1 MKGLV
6 VYDTMYGNTEQV
18 AQAIASALGPEE
30 SVRALKV
37 DGVGAADLEDLD
49 VLVAGSPVHA
59 WRPSRP
65 MQAFLKELQ
74 PDALAGVKA
83 AAFDTRFGPRLAGS
97 AADNIERALQERGC
111 EIVAPAK
118 GFLVLGGKGPLA
130 EGQLDAAEAWA
141 KEILK
146 AVGPKR

>member
-1 MKGLV
+1 LKGLV
-6 VYDTMYGNTEQV
+6 VYDTNYGNTEKV
-18 AQAIASALGPEE
+18 ARHIASALGSEE
-30 SVRALKV
+30 SVRAVKV
-37 DGVGAADLEDLD
+37 DAVSAQDLEHLD

-59 WRPSRP
+59 WRPSRK
-65 MQAFLKELQ
+65 MQAFLKDL

-97 AADNIERALQERGC
+97 AADDIERALLAQGC

-130 EGQLDAAEAWA
+130 DGQLDEAEAWA
-141 KEILK
+141 RQILE
-146 AVGPKR
+146 ATGPAR